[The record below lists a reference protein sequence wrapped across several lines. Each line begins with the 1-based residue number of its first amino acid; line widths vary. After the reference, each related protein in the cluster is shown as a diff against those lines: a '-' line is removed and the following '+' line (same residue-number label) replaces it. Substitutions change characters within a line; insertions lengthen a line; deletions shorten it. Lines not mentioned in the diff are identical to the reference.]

1 MISSLYTSIKSIQR
15 YNYGILLLLTQYKA
29 LLMKALQYVE
39 TEVML
44 NEDGTLIEGR
54 PTEALSLIDCVMP
67 DVVLA
72 RQKKLRERVQ
82 EEKLK

>member
-1 MISSLYTSIKSIQR
+1 
-15 YNYGILLLLTQYKA
+15 
-29 LLMKALQYVE
+29 MKALQYVE

-54 PTEALSLIDCVMP
+54 PTEGLSLIDCVMP

-72 RQKKLRERVQ
+72 RQKKLRERVA
-82 EEKLK
+82 EEKSK

>member
-1 MISSLYTSIKSIQR
+1 MTW
-15 YNYGILLLLTQYKA
+15 YKA

>member
-1 MISSLYTSIKSIQR
+1 
-15 YNYGILLLLTQYKA
+15 
-29 LLMKALQYVE
+29 MKALQYVE

-44 NEDGTLIEGR
+44 NEDGTLIESR

-72 RQKKLRERVQ
+72 RQKKLRERVA
-82 EEKLK
+82 EEKSKYVQFCIFL